1 MHMRMSMEGPCDIRL
16 YGRGWTSWLRS
27 GRRRAH
33 AEIATSLLADPW
45 RASGLVLLL
54 MKVAVTREELER
66 QARDREASGLLG
78 RIQLRLSLG
87 IGTDQAQA
95 LLSRVVQR
103 SDDQPGHGEDGL
115 ELGVGRSQRPRL
127 SSFGVAIATTP
138 RRATDRSQRA

>member
-1 MHMRMSMEGPCDIRL
+1 MEHDGTIGVALCACL
-16 YGRGWTSWLRS
+16 SALGNNQ
-27 GRRRAH
+27 
-33 AEIATSLLADPW
+33 
-45 RASGLVLLL
+45 LVYY
-54 MKVAVTREELER
+54 KV
-66 QARDREASGLLG
+66 
-78 RIQLRLSLG
+78 RLSLG